1 MLLGRA
7 DQRVNKQLSS
17 KFFGHVISL
26 PLRFH
31 LNQQIGA
38 LSQTL
43 TNGLLGYRSF
53 LHHLVNSI
61 LPVLIELTTMGV
73 ILVSLGHT
81 VFFVIIGTSVM
92 AYAVAF
98 WIGAMRIGVPAR
110 DVSNAHISAGA
121 VFSDSF
127 LNYETV
133 KYFNG
138 ESQARVRL
146 LAALRKTESLWA
158 RLYARKM
165 ENGVVIATIFTSSL
179 GLSMYCAAV
188 AVKQGS
194 MSIGEFVLV
203 NAYVIQLIRP
213 LEMIGFAFR
222 DIVQGLAFLEKMV
235 GLLGEKREVDIA
247 RDPAPV
253 SVGFGELAF
262 RNVSLSYDAD
272 RLILKNVSFVAAPGE
287 TLAIVGASGSG
298 KSSLIRLLLRL
309 LDPSAGRI
317 SIDGISLSNI
327 PRFTLREAVAVV
339 PQDIALF
346 NDSVA
351 YNIAFGRH
359 GSTREEIAL
368 AAKVAHIHDFI
379 LSLPNGYD
387 TQVGERGI
395 RLSGGEKQRIAIAR
409 AAIKRPKIFVFD
421 EATSSLDSRTERVIL
436 ENLVRTAGTA
446 MTIIVAHR
454 LSTVV
459 HANEIVV
466 LDGGSVI
473 ERGTHEALM
482 RQGGKYATMW
492 HAQHEEIYRKEA
504 VFAS

>member
-1 MLLGRA
+1 
-7 DQRVNKQLSS
+7 
-17 KFFGHVISL
+17 
-26 PLRFH
+26 
-31 LNQQIGA
+31 
-38 LSQTL
+38 
-43 TNGLLGYRSF
+43 
-53 LHHLVNSI
+53 
-61 LPVLIELTTMGV
+61 
-73 ILVSLGHT
+73 
-81 VFFVIIGTSVM
+81 
-92 AYAVAF
+92 
-98 WIGAMRIGVPAR
+98 
-110 DVSNAHISAGA
+110 
-121 VFSDSF
+121 
-127 LNYETV
+127 
-133 KYFNG
+133 
-138 ESQARVRL
+138 
-146 LAALRKTESLWA
+146 
-158 RLYARKM
+158 
-165 ENGVVIATIFTSSL
+165 
-179 GLSMYCAAV
+179 
-188 AVKQGS
+188 
-194 MSIGEFVLV
+194 
-203 NAYVIQLIRP
+203 
-213 LEMIGFAFR
+213 
-222 DIVQGLAFLEKMV
+222 
-235 GLLGEKREVDIA
+235 
-247 RDPAPV
+247 
-253 SVGFGELAF
+253 
-262 RNVSLSYDAD
+262 
-272 RLILKNVSFVAAPGE
+272 
-287 TLAIVGASGSG
+287 
-298 KSSLIRLLLRL
+298 LRL

-492 HAQHEEIYRKEA
+492 HAQHEDIYRKEA